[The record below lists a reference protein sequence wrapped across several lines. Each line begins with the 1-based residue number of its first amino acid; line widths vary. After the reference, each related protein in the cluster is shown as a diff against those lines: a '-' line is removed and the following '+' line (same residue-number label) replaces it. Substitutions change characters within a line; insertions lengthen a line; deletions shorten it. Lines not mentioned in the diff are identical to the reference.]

1 MTPEVTPEPTQNQV
15 QNTPAQESAPVI
27 KTEENQANWKAFREQ
42 RESERKARLE
52 ADKIAQQKAEEAA
65 ALRAALEAITNK
77 PMQQA
82 QQQYEQPEET
92 EDSRIERRVREIIAE
107 REQKYEQERMQRE
120 QAEYPEKL
128 RTVYSD
134 FNKVCSSENL
144 DYLEYH
150 YPELAVPF
158 KHMPEGFEKWASIY
172 KAVKKFVPN
181 TDSKVEANKAERNL
195 QKPGSLSSTGNAQG
209 GNAMPGSRLDD
220 AKKAANWERMQKL
233 IRSTS
238 N

>member
-1 MTPEVTPEPTQNQV
+1 MTDTTENKPPEQQNQA
-15 QNTPAQESAPVI
+15 QNTPEAQPVI
-27 KTEENQANWKAFREQ
+27 KTEENQANWKAFRDQ
-42 RESERKARLE
+42 REAERKARQE
-52 ADKIAQQKAEEAA
+52 ADKMAQQKAEEAA

-77 PMQQA
+77 PAQQQA
-82 QQQYEQPEET
+82 QYEESSTEN
-92 EDSRIERRVREIIAE
+92 EDSRIERRVNEIIAE
-107 REQKYEQERMQRE
+107 REKQYAQQQVQKE

-158 KHMPEGFEKWASIY
+158 KHMPDGFEKWASIY
-172 KAVKKFVPN
+172 KTVKKFVPN
-181 TDSKVEANKAERNL
+181 TDSKAEANKADKNM
-195 QKPGSLSSTGNAQG
+195 QKPGSLSSMSNAQG
-209 GNAMPGSRLDD
+209 PNAMPGARLDEQR
-220 AKKAANWERMQKL
+220 KADNWARMQKL